1 MNLIKQA
8 INYAEETWNS
18 LKLGIKIS
26 NFYTSKNVEYDNDI
40 LNCENHIL
48 KNLKE
53 GDISAAYRVYSNML
67 SYKECK
73 KELESFKKYL
83 EEEHDN

>member
-8 INYAEETWNS
+8 INYTEETWNS
-18 LKLGIKIS
+18 LKLGIKIN
-26 NFYTSKNVEYDNDI
+26 NFYTSKNIECDNDI
-40 LNCENHIL
+40 LNCENRIL

-53 GDISAAYRVYSNML
+53 GDISAAYRVYSTML
-67 SYKECK
+67 SHKECK